1 MGLQGV
7 QDNNDPT
14 AKNEQISTLANVKT
28 AAIPLRSVHHDVFY
42 VPAKMPAAQELVYCQ
57 HAPGHMPSASL
68 DEREQ
73 DERAHDRYEHS

>member
-42 VPAKMPAAQELVYCQ
+42 VPAKMPAAQELVLP
-57 HAPGHMPSASL
+57 A
-68 DEREQ
+68 RT
-73 DERAHDRYEHS
+73 RAHALGITRRA